1 MRGHRD
7 AHDAVAAGTPIACQS
22 TGRHV
27 PGAMRLFAFA
37 AALRRD
43 SLNRKLVRLAAQ
55 AAERTGVTVDL
66 ADFHEFDMP
75 LYDGDLEASGGP
87 PPGAQALRGRFLAA
101 DAFMIA
107 SPEYNFSI
115 PGTLKNAID
124 WVSRTNPPAWRGKP
138 GLLLSASPSLVG
150 GNRGLWCVRV
160 PLEATGAHVHP
171 DMFSLAAADKAFD
184 GTGALT
190 DPKMAAR
197 LDKTVAAFVATARA
211 IAGSARAS

>member
-1 MRGHRD
+1 
-7 AHDAVAAGTPIACQS
+7 
-22 TGRHV
+22 
-27 PGAMRLFAFA
+27 MRLFTFA

-43 SLNRKLVRLAAQ
+43 SLNRKLVRLAAT
-55 AAERTGVTVDL
+55 AAERAGVTVDL
-66 ADFHEFDMP
+66 ADFREFDMP
-75 LYDGDLEASGGP
+75 LYDGDLEASAGSP
-87 PPGAQALRGRFLAA
+87 AGAQKLRERFLAA
-101 DAFMIA
+101 DAFLIA

-115 PGTLKNAID
+115 PGTLKNALD
-124 WVSRTNPPAWRGKP
+124 WVSRTNPIAWRGKP

-160 PLEATGAHVHP
+160 PLEATGAHVYP

-184 GTGALT
+184 AAGALV

-211 IAGSARAS
+211 LAKATAAG